1 MYKLIR
7 YSAAALL
14 SLSMAA
20 GGMITAYADEAADY
34 SNVGP
39 GFESPAPAADDTG
52 SGTVIIRT
60 DSDSQEQAAQEET
73 AEQTQPEITFS
84 TDEEAAMR
92 AYNRSQEFGESVVY
106 IGASAMRQDGT
117 WTPSFVGDDTI
128 HNRGDGWYSMQ
139 MILRNTLGNL
149 IYRTYSSTTGWSP
162 WVMNGAETAHL
173 TDGSRVEAVQVR
185 LAGVVSN
192 DYDIYYCAT
201 LSDGT
206 TLDWAHNGQT
216 AGSMA
221 EGKWLIGFR
230 MTLVPKTTQF
240 PYSTAKPLSAPAGT
254 DGVQFNTGGL
264 PTYKDGSGNP
274 YTGWGWVNNQRYYFV
289 NDQAVTGWQYIDGYK
304 YFFDDYGMLV
314 SDLRNILGD
323 AGPYMLKINRVTD
336 TVTVYAQDGA
346 NGYILPV
353 VSFVATTGD
362 DTPEGTFQI
371 PEKYRW
377 RLMFGDVYT
386 QYAMRITGSY
396 MLHSVIFNQQDKYSL
411 DASTYNNLGVGR
423 SHGCTRLKTGEM
435 KWVYDNCPVGT
446 TVIIYD
452 SEINGP
458 FEAPVLD
465 ATIPADQ
472 NYDPPDPTVPEA
484 VAAMEAA
491 AAAQAQQTAQA
502 INGAQAAAQAQQA
515 VPMASEATN

>member
-20 GGMITAYADEAADY
+20 GGMITVYADEAADY

-117 WTPSFVGDDTI
+117 WTPSFVGDDII
-128 HNRGDGWYSMQ
+128 HNRGDGCYSMQ

-472 NYDPPDPTVPEA
+472 NYDPTDPTVPEA

-502 INGAQAAAQAQQA
+502 INDAQAAAQAQQA
-515 VPMASEATN
+515 VPMPSEPIN

>member
-162 WVMNGAETAHL
+162 WVMY
-173 TDGSRVEAVQVR
+173 S
-185 LAGVVSN
+185 
-192 DYDIYYCAT
+192 
-201 LSDGT
+201 
-206 TLDWAHNGQT
+206 
-216 AGSMA
+216 
-221 EGKWLIGFR
+221 IGIC
-230 MTLVPKTTQF
+230 V
-240 PYSTAKPLSAPAGT
+240 
-254 DGVQFNTGGL
+254 
-264 PTYKDGSGNP
+264 
-274 YTGWGWVNNQRYYFV
+274 
-289 NDQAVTGWQYIDGYK
+289 
-304 YFFDDYGMLV
+304 
-314 SDLRNILGD
+314 
-323 AGPYMLKINRVTD
+323 
-336 TVTVYAQDGA
+336 
-346 NGYILPV
+346 
-353 VSFVATTGD
+353 
-362 DTPEGTFQI
+362 
-371 PEKYRW
+371 
-377 RLMFGDVYT
+377 
-386 QYAMRITGSY
+386 
-396 MLHSVIFNQQDKYSL
+396 
-411 DASTYNNLGVGR
+411 
-423 SHGCTRLKTGEM
+423 
-435 KWVYDNCPVGT
+435 
-446 TVIIYD
+446 
-452 SEINGP
+452 
-458 FEAPVLD
+458 
-465 ATIPADQ
+465 
-472 NYDPPDPTVPEA
+472 
-484 VAAMEAA
+484 
-491 AAAQAQQTAQA
+491 
-502 INGAQAAAQAQQA
+502 
-515 VPMASEATN
+515 

>member
-39 GFESPAPAADDTG
+39 GFESPAPAAGDTG
-52 SGTVIIRT
+52 SGTVITRT

-73 AEQTQPEITFS
+73 AEQAQPEITFS

-206 TLDWAHNGQT
+206 TLDWAYNGQT

-323 AGPYMLKINRVTD
+323 AGSYMLKINRVTD

-472 NYDPPDPTVPEA
+472 DYDPTDPTVPEA

-491 AAAQAQQTAQA
+491 AAAQAQQTAQT
-502 INGAQAAAQAQQA
+502 INDAQAAAQAQQA
-515 VPMASEATN
+515 VPMPSEPIN

>member
-346 NGYILPV
+346 NGYVLPV

-472 NYDPPDPTVPEA
+472 NYDPTDPTVPEA

-502 INGAQAAAQAQQA
+502 INDAQAAAQAQQA
-515 VPMASEATN
+515 VPMPSEPIN

>member
-84 TDEEAAMR
+84 NDEEAAMR

-206 TLDWAHNGQT
+206 TLDWTHNGQT

-435 KWVYDNCPVGT
+435 KWVYDNCPAGT

-472 NYDPPDPTVPEA
+472 NYDPTDPTVPEA

-502 INGAQAAAQAQQA
+502 INDAQAAAQAQQA
-515 VPMASEATN
+515 VPMPSEPIN